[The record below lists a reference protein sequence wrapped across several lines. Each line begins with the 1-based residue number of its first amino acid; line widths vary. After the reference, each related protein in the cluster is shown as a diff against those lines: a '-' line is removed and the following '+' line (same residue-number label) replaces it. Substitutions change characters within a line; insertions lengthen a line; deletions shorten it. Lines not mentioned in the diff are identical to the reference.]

1 MAEAKVTGF
10 GRVLIAQSYRAGKTY
25 AIQSSGLG
33 SLEPNTLVLGW
44 PTKWRDEGH
53 DDNAEVNFAFSTNH
67 KLVSS
72 IKKVLNCR
80 Y

>member
-1 MAEAKVTGF
+1 MRETKVTGF
-10 GRVLIAQSYRAGKTY
+10 GRVLIAKSYREGKTY

-53 DDNAEVNFAFSTNH
+53 DDSVEVNHIDNNKNFH
-67 KLVSS
+67 
-72 IKKVLNCR
+72 
-80 Y
+80 